1 MRIFI
6 FHYHLNPG
14 GVTRIIQSQV
24 KSLKIVMPDTPVS
37 VVCGFSPDS
46 NFFGDD
52 AELIVNK
59 KLNYLSNDDLSK
71 EHLEAEYQKIYSF
84 FVETFSKQDILH
96 LHNINLGKNPLVTLA
111 AYKLALQG
119 YKIVNHAH
127 DFAEDRP
134 ENWGFYKL
142 ILHDVFGYDVLDVLY
157 PSLKNYTVCAIN
169 LSDLNRLNE
178 YNFNCEAKYLVPNP
192 VDLTAVDTGNSS
204 LSRKKIIGQLG
215 IGEDKKIITYP
226 VRVIKRKNIG
236 ELILL
241 AVLFRDKA
249 NFLVTLPP
257 KNPVE
262 VERYKAWKSFC
273 KENNIKI
280 YFEVGDK
287 LNFEDIILGSDF
299 CITTSY
305 KEGFGM
311 VYMEPWL
318 MGTPVIGREI
328 PFIIE
333 ELKESNIK
341 FPNLYEEFMVNYEGE
356 IKDFKDFDVALQK
369 KIIKEALDSPQYC
382 SELLE
387 MNPEIKEI
395 LTEIPD
401 NIINHNKKII
411 SETYSLEKFGERIYG
426 VYQKFIS

>member
-24 KSLKIVMPDTPVS
+24 KSLRIVMPNTPIS
-37 VVCGFSPDS
+37 VVCGFCPNQD
-46 NFFGDD
+46 FFGDD
-52 AELIVNK
+52 AELIVNE
-59 KLNYLSNDDLSK
+59 KLNYLSKENLSK
-71 EHLEAEYQKIYSF
+71 EHLEAEFQKIYSF

-111 AYKLALQG
+111 ANKLAMEG
-119 YKIVNHAH
+119 YKIINHAH

-134 ENWGFYKL
+134 ENWDFYKL
-142 ILHDVFGYDVLDVLY
+142 ILHDAFGYDVLDVLY
-157 PSLKNYTVCAIN
+157 PSLRNYIVCAIN
-169 LSDLNRLNE
+169 LSDLNRLND
-178 YNFNCEAKYLVPNP
+178 YNFNCEGKFLLPNP
-192 VDLTAVDTGNSS
+192 VDLMAVDSSNSNQ
-204 LSRKKIIGQLG
+204 SRKKIINQLG
-215 IGEDKKIITYP
+215 LEENKKIITYP

-241 AVLFRDKA
+241 AILFKEEA

-262 VERYKAWKSFC
+262 VERYEGWKAFC
-273 KENNIKI
+273 DENGIKI
-280 YFEVGDK
+280 YFEVGTK
-287 LNFEDIILGSDF
+287 LDFEDVILGSDS

-341 FPNLYEEFMVNYEGE
+341 FPNLYSEFLVNYNGE
-356 IKDFKDFDVALQK
+356 IKDFKDFEVILQQ
-369 KIIKEALDSPQYC
+369 KIIKETLEFKSYRE
-382 SELLE
+382 ELLE
-387 MNPEIKEI
+387 MNPVIKSILSEVPGEIIE
-395 LTEIPD
+395 
-401 NIINHNKKII
+401 HNKKII

-426 VYQKFIS
+426 IYKKFIS